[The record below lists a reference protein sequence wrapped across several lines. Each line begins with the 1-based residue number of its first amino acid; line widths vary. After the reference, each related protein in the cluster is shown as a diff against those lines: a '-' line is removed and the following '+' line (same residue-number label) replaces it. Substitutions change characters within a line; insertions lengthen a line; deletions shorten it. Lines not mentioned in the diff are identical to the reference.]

1 MSQFI
6 ASVYTLANLATVEK
20 HQKSKVWNSQIVL
33 FFNLQFQS
41 YVTDK

>member
-20 HQKSKVWNSQIVL
+20 RQKSKIWNSQIVL
-33 FFNLQFQS
+33 FLNLQFQS
-41 YVTDK
+41 CATDK